1 MVDKFYNI
9 KENNVNKSLLVIA
22 LTFLVFNISCKKS
35 PTSSEN
41 TAPIASFTVNP
52 TSGTTTTFAFD
63 ASGSSDN
70 EDAATVLQVRWDWNN
85 SGTYNTNY
93 STTQTATHQYP
104 IPGTYTVMLEVKDTG
119 GLTNTT
125 TKTVNVSD
133 ANTAPIASFTV
144 NPTLGTTT
152 TTFAFDASGSSDNE
166 DAATVLQVR
175 WDWENDGTYNTNYST
190 TQTATH
196 QYTTP
201 GTYTVM
207 LEIKDTGGL
216 TNTTTKTVNVQQ
228 QSTGVTFPDAN
239 FETLIRETLNKP
251 TGDITNTDLATITE
265 LNGDSK
271 NIYNISGIEHCTN
284 LQGLT
289 LSFNQIID
297 ISALSGLTNLQGL
310 TLWSNQI
317 IDISALS
324 GLTNLTILYLSDN
337 QIIDIYPLIQN
348 SGIDNDDEVN
358 ISYNPLSE
366 TSINT
371 YIPQLE
377 ARGVNVYYGYGK
389 VRNKTIDISNS
400 LKRFSEYAK

>member
-35 PTSSEN
+35 PTSSE
-41 TAPIASFTVNP
+41 
-52 TSGTTTTFAFD
+52 
-63 ASGSSDN
+63 
-70 EDAATVLQVRWDWNN
+70 
-85 SGTYNTNY
+85 
-93 STTQTATHQYP
+93 
-104 IPGTYTVMLEVKDTG
+104 
-119 GLTNTT
+119 
-125 TKTVNVSD
+125 
-133 ANTAPIASFTV
+133 NTAPIASFTV